1 MSVHLPQCLKCHPAR
16 PPSTLRR
23 SRRWPRRRRVRNW
36 RPVLAGK
43 TCWWVPMWLGA
54 RCFGQRLEC
63 REPWWRWHLVS
74 LWRCWHSST
83 SAVTTDTS
91 DESHADTV
99 TCQLDQMTPTTSLMA
114 CTCKLHLCSTI
125 TVTGLPLFREN
136 LENLDRSV
144 NSSEWVCEWVE
155 FKIPPMQFG
164 SFWRRKGIGRGKR
177 LGESKT
183 GKSCGKVVRFVLSG
197 KIRIFP
203 EIINVITFCF
213 PYCDAQSLLDQV
225 GNLFHL

>member
-1 MSVHLPQCLKCHPAR
+1 
-16 PPSTLRR
+16 
-23 SRRWPRRRRVRNW
+23 
-36 RPVLAGK
+36 
-43 TCWWVPMWLGA
+43 
-54 RCFGQRLEC
+54 
-63 REPWWRWHLVS
+63 
-74 LWRCWHSST
+74 
-83 SAVTTDTS
+83 
-91 DESHADTV
+91 
-99 TCQLDQMTPTTSLMA
+99 
-114 CTCKLHLCSTI
+114 
-125 TVTGLPLFREN
+125 
-136 LENLDRSV
+136 
-144 NSSEWVCEWVE
+144 
-155 FKIPPMQFG
+155 MQFG